1 MPEQHQ
7 ATPEHW
13 AATEKRGRGDYAI
26 SSCIVELRDRIEAL
40 EAAQHAHIEAKAAE
54 AGARCA
60 IEQMRSRPGSRQPQD
75 KLDRLIE
82 QDRSDAR
89 QLTLVERVA
98 DAIEAEDGPIP
109 AHGPAWEPDARAAI
123 RVVAEWLQENPG
135 PNSAWT
141 AVARDLMDEAN
152 R

>member
-1 MPEQHQ
+1 MSGEALEARIEAVESNCETCRF
-7 ATPEHW
+7 ATLEW
-13 AATEKRGRGDYAI
+13 GRDVDTHSRLI
-26 SSCIVELRDRIEAL
+26 DKLWQRVEALEAL
-40 EAAQHAHIEAKAAE
+40 EAAQCTHVNYVPAKPE
-54 AGARCA
+54 R
-60 IEQMRSRPGSRQPQD
+60 QD

-82 QDRSDAR
+82 QDRSNAR